1 MVNDEYKPVHEVADE
16 INVSERAL
24 YLRIKGEKYPALAA
38 REIAGRLCVRTVDAY
53 DHFERHGRRPPGLR
67 RPVQAQTPAVAPPVD
82 EKKPPAFDAE
92 ILAALGDRNPSE
104 IEPHEL
110 AQLLFLH
117 GLPDGKI
124 KAAVAVANSVQRKR
138 DSEARAGR
146 NLAPEDVIRM
156 LRAHGELVAE
166 HVDAAAPRFV
176 ASLLSYLRKSFSID
190 LVAKNSDAQLQLEA
204 LVLNE
209 IGIGTIKAIRTEIEN
224 QVRGVQVLEF
234 KA

>member
-1 MVNDEYKPVHEVADE
+1 MLNDEYKPVHEAADE

-24 YLRIKGEKYPALAA
+24 YLRIKGNKYAPLAA
-38 REIAGRLCVRTVDAY
+38 REIGGRLCVRSVDAY
-53 DHFERHGRRPPGLR
+53 DHFERYGRRPPGLR
-67 RPVQAQTPAVAPPVD
+67 RPAQAQTPALPHTD
-82 EKKPPAFDAE
+82 EKKSPAFDAE
-92 ILAALGDRNPSE
+92 ILAALGERNPSE

-124 KAAVAVANSVQRKR
+124 KGAVAVANSVQRKR